1 MTILNNFK
9 KLVYLCFGYPQYSY
23 LSGTPSSSTDPNN
36 YLTFEDATSFYVKRG
51 STSSS
56 NNKVTIVSHIERIF
70 AYSTAGSG
78 TSLSNSMAP
87 SNFEFITEDFN
98 IVDNNYPA
106 NLTGGDPATDYADT
120 VTMGSSFH
128 NFKQVYNMTLNN
140 TTAEATTIYGI
151 QINALINSYYY
162 TKSTQK
168 WYTSDNSY
176 AIPIWV
182 VKFDQPKVL
191 QSGESLTVSYSVD
204 FNNLI
209 DEVNDVTVVQQ

>member
-9 KLVYLCFGYPQYSY
+9 KLVFLCFGHPQYSH
-23 LSGTPSSSTDPNN
+23 LSGSPSSSTDPNK
-36 YLTFEDATSFYVKRG
+36 YLTFEDATCFYVKSG

-70 AYSTAGSG
+70 AFSTAGNG
-78 TSLSNSMAP
+78 TALSNSMAP
-87 SNFEFITEDFN
+87 AQFKFITEDFN

-140 TTAEATTIYGI
+140 TTAEAMTLYGI
-151 QINALINSYYY
+151 VITATINSYHYI
-162 TKSTQK
+162 KSSQS
-168 WYTSDNSY
+168 WYNNDNNY